1 MNDSAKETKD
11 LDLLERMKKI
21 PGGLVI
27 IPLVLAVLIATF
39 FPQAYQIGG
48 YVTALFYDGNSAMM
62 GFFLIV
68 CGSTSSR
75 LVCRSIRALP

>member
-39 FPQAYQIGG
+39 FP
-48 YVTALFYDGNSAMM
+48 LS
-62 GFFLIV
+62 LIH
-68 CGSTSSR
+68 
-75 LVCRSIRALP
+75 I

>member
-27 IPLVLAVLIATF
+27 VRWYL
-39 FPQAYQIGG
+39 Q
-48 YVTALFYDGNSAMM
+48 S
-62 GFFLIV
+62 
-68 CGSTSSR
+68 
-75 LVCRSIRALP
+75 